1 MSASC
6 LFSPITLRGL
16 ALANRLVVA
25 PMSQHSAEA
34 GGNAGDFHVMHLGQF
49 AVSGAGLVITESVW
63 VSADGLNTPRCL
75 GLWSDAHERALA
87 RVVGFCASFG
97 KAAIGIQLGHA
108 GRKGSVQVPW
118 EGGEPLRPDAG
129 GWQTVAPSAVPL
141 AEAWPVPAALDAAG
155 LERVEA
161 SFVQAIERAARAG
174 FALAE
179 IHAAHGYL
187 LHQFL
192 SPVTNRRDDEW
203 GGAREG
209 RMRLPLQVVAAARKA
224 WPDDRPLGV
233 RVSATDWIEGGWD
246 LDDTIALVHELARV
260 GCDYVHVSS
269 GGLAPAQR
277 IAAGPGYQVPF
288 AAGVKAATGMATVAV
303 GEITEPRQADTV
315 IRSGQADMVAIARAM
330 LFDPRW
336 GWRAAHALGADVD
349 YPPQY
354 RRANPALRG
363 IRGLAEPG
371 KPPPAL
377 KR

>member
-6 LFSPITLRGL
+6 LFSPFTLRGL
-16 ALANRLVVA
+16 ALANRIVVA
-25 PMSQHSAEA
+25 PMSQHSAQT

-63 VSADGLNTPRCL
+63 VSPEGLNTPRCL

-87 RVVGFCASFG
+87 RVVGFCSSFA

-129 GWQTVAPSAVPL
+129 GWQTVAPSAVRL
-141 AEAWPVPAALDAAG
+141 ADDRPVPAALDAAG
-155 LERVEA
+155 LERIEA

-192 SPVTNRRDDEW
+192 SPLTNRRDDEW

-209 RMRLPLQVVAAARKA
+209 RMRLPLQVVAAARNA

-246 LDDTIALVHELARV
+246 LEDTIAFVHELARV

-303 GEITEPRQADTV
+303 GEIAEPRQADTV

-336 GWRAAHALGADVD
+336 GWRAAHALGEEVD

>member
-16 ALANRLVVA
+16 ALANRIVVA

-192 SPVTNRRDDEW
+192 SPLTNRRDDEW

>member
-6 LFSPITLRGL
+6 LFNPITLRGL
-16 ALANRLVVA
+16 ALANRIVVA

-63 VSADGLNTPRCL
+63 VSADGLNTPSCL

-129 GWQTVAPSAVPL
+129 GWQTVAPSADPL

-246 LDDTIALVHELARV
+246 LDDTIAFVHELARL

-288 AAGVKAATGMATVAV
+288 AAGVKAATGVATVAV

>member
-6 LFSPITLRGL
+6 LFSPFTLRGL
-16 ALANRLVVA
+16 ALANRIVVA
-25 PMSQHSAEA
+25 PMSQHSAQT

-63 VSADGLNTPRCL
+63 VSPEGLNTPRCL

-87 RVVGFCASFG
+87 RVVGFCSSFA

-129 GWQTVAPSAVPL
+129 GWQTVAPSAVRL
-141 AEAWPVPAALDAAG
+141 ADDRPVPAALDAAG
-155 LERVEA
+155 LERIEA

-192 SPVTNRRDDEW
+192 SPLTNRRDDEW

-209 RMRLPLQVVAAARKA
+209 RMRLPLQVVAAARNA

-246 LDDTIALVHELARV
+246 LEDTIAFVHELARV

-269 GGLAPAQR
+269 GGLDPAQR
-277 IAAGPGYQVPF
+277 IAASPGYQVPF
-288 AAGVKAATGMATVAV
+288 AARVKAATGMATVAV
-303 GEITEPRQADTV
+303 GEIAEPRQADTV

-336 GWRAAHALGADVD
+336 GWRAAHALGEEVD